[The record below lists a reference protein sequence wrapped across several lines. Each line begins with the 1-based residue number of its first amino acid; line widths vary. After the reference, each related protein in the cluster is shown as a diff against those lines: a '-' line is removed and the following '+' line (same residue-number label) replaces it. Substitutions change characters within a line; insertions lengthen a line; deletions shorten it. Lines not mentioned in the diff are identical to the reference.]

1 MPVVQRFT
9 LREARKFFTNYKIY
23 EAAKKL
29 GIKQRSLM
37 DYEKNNQYPAEE
49 MISKICE
56 LYGVQRGQLIVKS
69 KEDIQKSKEAE
80 KISEKICKLIN
91 EKLYTDCLFICR
103 RKKSVIA
110 IKFPE
115 GNNVLVTR
123 NKGEINLFDA
133 ANAAINKFKE
143 KEKENGE

>member
-1 MPVVQRFT
+1 MTVVQRFT

-23 EAAKKL
+23 EVAKKL

-49 MISKICE
+49 IISKICE